1 MHGQLVAKL
10 AEVVCKSEHEKLT
23 HMLNMVERRVLVSLL
38 SNKLAIPE
46 HVLQVIILFLFL
58 LDNLPVMIR
67 HCDTKLVCLN
77 I

>member
-10 AEVVCKSEHEKLT
+10 AEVVCKLEHEKLT

-38 SNKLAIPE
+38 SNKLAILE

-67 HCDTKLVCLN
+67 HCDTELVCLN